1 MKDKSKL
8 TAIILVIITIVVV
21 VISFL
26 TKKDEENKVGDIN
39 IVTNYSN
46 FYTVDSCLYRAI
58 TYMSSKDK
66 ESLYLLLS
74 DNYKKEND
82 ITEENV
88 IDIFGTIEENST
100 FITKKM
106 YYQNINDNITKYYV
120 YGIVQENYLFEE
132 EAVKELE
139 YIDKYFIVY
148 LDTTNKTFS
157 IEPYSKDLF
166 EKLGGDS
173 NEG

>member
-1 MKDKSKL
+1 MRDKSKL

-21 VISFL
+21 VISFF
-26 TKKDEENKVGDIN
+26 TKTSEQNQVGDIN

-46 FYTVDSCLYRAI
+46 FYTVDSCLYRTV

-66 ESLYLLLS
+66 ESLYLILS
-74 DNYKKEND
+74 DNYKKENN
-82 ITEENV
+82 ISEENV
-88 IDIFGTIEENST
+88 IDVIGTVGENST

-106 YYQNINDNITKYYV
+106 YYQDINDNITKYYV
-120 YGIVQENYLFEE
+120 YGIIQENYLFEE
-132 EAVKELE
+132 ETVKELE

-157 IEPYSKDLF
+157 IEPYSKELF